1 MLSRFLG
8 LWWVRSSALFFVPKE
23 GEKWGTFCGRVG
35 LIAGLGSSIAL
46 GGLGKLLGM
55 SGWVDAWDFL
65 GGWSVV
71 LFAVAVGM
79 IGIGALFSPARRS
92 NNFLSGAK
100 SAGNTARK
108 RKKSRKVPPQQAQII
123 PPHSIADDEPTIP
136 LMYGEVDATI
146 PLPANYRFDILK

>member
-23 GEKWGTFCGRVG
+23 GEKWGVFCGRVG
-35 LIAGLGSSIAL
+35 LVAGLGSSIAL

-71 LFAVAVGM
+71 LFAVTVGL
-79 IGIGALFSPARRS
+79 IGIGALFSPAEEAIVPS
-92 NNFLSGAK
+92 SGAK

-108 RKKSRKVPPQQAQII
+108 RKQSRKVPPQQAQAV
-123 PPHSIADDEPTIP
+123 PPHSITDDEPTIP
-136 LMYGEVDATI
+136 LMYGEADVTI
-146 PLPANYRFDILK
+146 PLPANYRFDMLK